1 MATFVQIVDSI
12 VERII
17 VVSDDDCGNAVFPSS
32 ENIGQ
37 VFISNLGIDGLWL
50 QTFSDNSVRKQEAQ
64 VGFSYDESAD
74 VFITPQPFPSWSL
87 DENYDW
93 QAPIDY
99 PADGKKYSWDESNQA
114 WVEFP
119 TS

>member
-1 MATFVQIVDSI
+1 MSSTTYAKIENGIVTSI
-12 VERII
+12 NVVTYEFLVANPERY
-17 VVSDDDCGNAVFPSS
+17 GAS
-32 ENIGQ
+32 E
-37 VFISNLGIDGLWL
+37 LWL
-50 QTFSDNSVRKQEAQ
+50 ECFQDGSGRGYCGIGYT
-64 VGFSYDESAD
+64 YDAVAD
-74 VFITPQPFPSWSL
+74 VFISPKPFDSWLL

-119 TS
+119 AS